1 MNVHT
6 WLADH
11 DETLLWALLAWIW
24 AGYHSSWTTEMPPG
38 HIHKLVKTLRKKQPL
53 ELEAIARVE
62 DIPTQLPLSG
72 TFCSLTHLP
81 TLITT
86 PLSRQCCLIFSCPW
100 VWHTHTSTAIPSPL
114 LQGNDFCHLPIT
126 HLRSIAEWW
135 LTRTQ
140 RTSSRVVTLPQDHC
154 LPVDKNIKS
163 GTYSKCHDA
172 LFLA

>member
-1 MNVHT
+1 M
-6 WLADH
+6 
-11 DETLLWALLAWIW
+11 LLWALLAWIW
-24 AGYHSSWTTEMPPG
+24 AGYHSSWTTEMQPG
-38 HIHKLVKTLRKKQPL
+38 HIHKLVKRLRKKRL

-62 DIPTQLPLSG
+62 DIPIHRISYHDRAHT
-72 TFCSLTHLP
+72 TDLP

-100 VWHTHTSTAIPSPL
+100 VLHTHKSTAIPSPL

-140 RTSSRVVTLPQDHC
+140 RTTSTVATLPQDHC
-154 LPVDKNIKS
+154 LPVDKNIKW

-172 LFLA
+172 LLLA